1 MMDVNIGSSHGAFC
15 LMRSLGT
22 PPVFGRPFP
31 SLESFSSPLKKKKNI
46 KSFHTGTALFSPKQV
61 AGKRKNIHH
70 PAFFFSF
77 LFFGSFCIFKF
88 RPTFRQKGLSTFILF
103 FLFPPSLALSIYIQ
117 SLNPSYRYPGLAR
130 KRIPKGKNPL
140 CSIGSSPAGDSSAA
154 KKKKKKRKEE
164 QQQQ

>member
-1 MMDVNIGSSHGAFC
+1 MCVCVVCIYLPLRLEMMDVNIGSSHGAFC

-31 SLESFSSPLKKKKNI
+31 SLESFSSPFKKKNI

-77 LFFGSFCIFKF
+77 LW
-88 RPTFRQKGLSTFILF
+88 
-103 FLFPPSLALSIYIQ
+103 FLFYIQ
-117 SLNPSYRYPGLAR
+117 ISTNVPSKRALCFYSLFPLPPLIWLSPSTYRV
-130 KRIPKGKNPL
+130 
-140 CSIGSSPAGDSSAA
+140 
-154 KKKKKKRKEE
+154 
-164 QQQQ
+164 